1 MDSQEQSERRRRR
14 RHSAEFKA
22 ELVASCQQPGVSLAA
37 IAVDHGI
44 NSNLLRRW
52 VIEYER
58 LGHHELAEASPVQ
71 RDVAAQFVALAL
83 PTSRAAPATRTD
95 ADKIVIDL
103 QRNGFTA
110 SVRWPVADADRCAAW
125 LRGVMQ

>member
-1 MDSQEQSERRRRR
+1 MDSQEQSARRRRR

-44 NSNLLRRW
+44 NPNLLRRW

-58 LGHHELAEASPVQ
+58 LGHHELTEASPVQ
-71 RDVAAQFVALAL
+71 RDVAAQFIPLAL
-83 PTSRAAPATRTD
+83 PTPQAVPTTGRD

-103 QRNGFTA
+103 QHNGFTA

-125 LRGVMQ
+125 LRDVMQ